1 MKLVSAGNVA
11 GSWESSVFDIRA
23 RIREGRFFIFKSLGM
38 LKEQMKLYR
47 TKEDGITVVKKDD
60 DLIDPM
66 RYVCMNIKSATMR
79 KNDANSDIIMPR
91 EDGPFNSY
99 SII

>member
-1 MKLVSAGNVA
+1 
-11 GSWESSVFDIRA
+11 
-23 RIREGRFFIFKSLGM
+23 M